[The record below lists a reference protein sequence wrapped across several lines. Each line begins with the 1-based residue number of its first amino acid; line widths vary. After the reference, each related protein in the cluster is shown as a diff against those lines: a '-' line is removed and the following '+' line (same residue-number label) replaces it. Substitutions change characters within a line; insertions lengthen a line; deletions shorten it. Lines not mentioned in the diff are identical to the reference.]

1 MPANP
6 PTVPE
11 PEPATMESAA
21 SAKAQLDDA
30 LREAAFRYALEV
42 ADDERALHL
51 TVYSSRPPFDGT
63 VEAATEWLRRSGIDA
78 TAARDE
84 QTFRVVLTFASADS
98 VHTLIAA
105 QLQPWST
112 ARTTAQQLEDVLSDL
127 GVDSTVDVGTKY
139 LNLHLTEDE
148 LGPAITLA
156 RLLGAPGL
164 GEGLQLS
171 HRRGIRRLTE
181 RIQWLITGV
190 VGSEVSAEA
199 EPACWHEP
207 DRLTIEVSLDQA
219 RRLTERL
226 RLAEVADLRNG
237 ASQ

>member
-1 MPANP
+1 M
-6 PTVPE
+6 
-11 PEPATMESAA
+11 
-21 SAKAQLDDA
+21 KAQLDDA
-30 LREAAFRYALEV
+30 LKAADFRATLEV
-42 ADDERALHL
+42 ADDRTALHL
-51 TVYSSRPPFDGT
+51 TEYRSRSPFGAT
-63 VEAATEWLRRSGIDA
+63 AEAATEWLRRNGIAA

-84 QTFRVVLTFASADS
+84 QTLRVVVTLASADS
-98 VHTLIAA
+98 VHTLIATL
-105 QLQPWST
+105 LQPWST

-199 EPACWHEP
+199 EPACHHEP